1 MDINVQ
7 SKEEALSA
15 INKLINEFGITRKE
29 NIEAHSSSII
39 GGGGGIIKII
49 NVK

>member
-7 SKEEALSA
+7 TKEEALSA

-39 GGGGGIIKII
+39 GGGGF
-49 NVK
+49 